1 MHDLD
6 RTSREVNDEALQHGQ
21 FGYGQFEHGPFGY
34 GAFEFEPELP
44 GGTYGRP
51 FSEAELDELALE
63 LLQVRDEHEL
73 DQFLGSLLSKAA
85 RAVGKF
91 VRSPAGVALK
101 GILKNAVTAAVP
113 VLSAAVPGLGALGLL
128 RGGGVGTALGAAIK
142 SELDWEGGPDDKHD
156 VEAAKKVLAV
166 GGNAAQQVAAM
177 PPNAP
182 PQAAVEAVQSA
193 AQQQGVSADSSPA
206 QPGRS
211 DSPLA
216 SGTWYRRGRTII
228 VVGL

>member
-6 RTSREVNDEALQHGQ
+6 RTSFEVNDEAYP
-21 FGYGQFEHGPFGY
+21 YGQFE
-34 GAFEFEPELP
+34 FESELP

-51 FSEAELDELALE
+51 FSEAELDELAME
-63 LLQVRDEHEL
+63 LLQVRDEQEL

-91 VRSPAGVALK
+91 VRSPAGAALK
-101 GILKNAVTAAVP
+101 GILKNAFA
-113 VLSAAVPGLGALGLL
+113 AAVPGLGALGVLL
-128 RGGGVGTALGAAIK
+128 PGSDVGAAVGAAIK
-142 SELDWEGGPDDKHD
+142 GELEWESGPGDNRNM
-156 VEAAKKVLAV
+156 EAAKKVMDV
-166 GGNAAQQVAAM
+166 GGTAAQQVATL

-182 PQAAVEAVQSA
+182 PQAAVEAMQSS
-193 AQQQGVSADSSPA
+193 AQQHGISTDGGVSQQTPSGVMADTSS
-206 QPGRS
+206 
-211 DSPLA
+211 A

>member
-6 RTSREVNDEALQHGQ
+6 RTSFEVNDEAYP
-21 FGYGQFEHGPFGY
+21 YGQFE
-34 GAFEFEPELP
+34 FESELP

-51 FSEAELDELALE
+51 FSEAELDELAME
-63 LLQVRDEHEL
+63 LLQVRDEQEL

-91 VRSPAGVALK
+91 VRSPAGEALK
-101 GILKNAVTAAVP
+101 GILKKAVSAAVP

-128 RGGGVGTALGAAIK
+128 SAGSDAGTAVGAAIK
-142 SELDWEGGPDDKHD
+142 GELEWEGGPGDNREL
-156 VEAAKKVLAV
+156 EAAKKVIEV
-166 GGNAAQQVAAM
+166 GGTAAQQVATM

-193 AQQQGVSADSSPA
+193 AQQQGISADGGSASGGVS
-206 QPGRS
+206 QPGPS
-211 DSPLA
+211 GGMADTSSA
-216 SGTWYRRGRTII
+216 SGTWYRRGRTIV